1 MDSTLL
7 NQVRHL
13 CRDRAA
19 YEHLKAI
26 LVQQERV
33 HQLSWEEQYAKIQ
46 STSTTQGTD
55 AFSNIIA
62 REKALAQ
69 LAEAMQRS
77 PSLDLVLQVAVQAA
91 QKLLQVDRVAIF
103 RHHPDERGEFITD
116 AIATGVLSL
125 AEMPERQHSL
135 TRHIIESTQIEDS
148 AQTFTKTFNSIS
160 NSSLSTHSMNLLEQI
175 GIASYAANK
184 IYVGQQLWG
193 TIVAFHSSN
202 YHSWSEVDRTSLSL
216 ISAQIGIAIAFSN
229 LRQQSQS
236 LAHDLQVLQVEVND
250 LQQTVNEIAKDE
262 IAKAKIAKV
271 EVAKDEIA
279 KATTNETEDQ
289 IKSSI
294 TLSSPII
301 EVETESVPESIIDTV
316 VQYLVS
322 NELQNDVVNSD
333 GELSN
338 PELDEENLG
347 LDQADQIL
355 EEESSQVEEKLGI
368 TDPPANQDLSD
379 ALEQPYE
386 YSSIHQN
393 RLPPTFLAP
402 DSPTVLPDIESE
414 DIESEQIVEQS
425 DSEDNTVMETLPLFV
440 DEINIPNLQTVEP
453 ILSESELVDLGLV
466 EKQVVASEE
475 IQVIQ
480 LVEQP
485 AEEWEVDEE
494 PIQLVEQPV
503 EESELDEESID
514 AIAIDSTESVLE
526 ELLPT
531 SNDLDPVIE
540 PQFIETI
547 LMLAGQKATQFLI
560 NVIDAYLQE
569 APNLLWEIDRA
580 ITLQEKLQSLHFLNT
595 LRSSSD
601 YLGALILSEECRR
614 LEAAVKA
621 DNESLIHTCLPLL
634 EIEVERAID
643 ALRIERSRYT

>member
-250 LQQTVNEIAKDE
+250 LQQTVNEIAKAKIAKAE
-262 IAKAKIAKV
+262 IAKA
-271 EVAKDEIA
+271 EIA
-279 KATTNETEDQ
+279 KATKNETEDQ

-425 DSEDNTVMETLPLFV
+425 DSEDNTVMETLPLSV

-453 ILSESELVDLGLV
+453 ILSKSELVELGLV
-466 EKQVVASEE
+466 EQQVVVLEE
-475 IQVIQ
+475 VEITK

-485 AEEWEVDEE
+485 VKKWELDEE
-494 PIQLVEQPV
+494 SIKLVEQPV
-503 EESELDEESID
+503 EEWELDEESEDSRED
-514 AIAIDSTESVLE
+514 AIAPDLTESVLE

-621 DNESLIHTCLPLL
+621 DNESLIHTCLPQ
-634 EIEVERAID
+634 IGRAHV
-643 ALRIERSRYT
+643 